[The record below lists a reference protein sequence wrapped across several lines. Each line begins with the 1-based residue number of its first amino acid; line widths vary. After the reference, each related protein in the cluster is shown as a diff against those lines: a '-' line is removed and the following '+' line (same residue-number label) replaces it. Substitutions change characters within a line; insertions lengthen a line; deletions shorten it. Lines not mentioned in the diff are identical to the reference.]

1 MTIGEIIPPDQVVV
15 GLRAPDKTHLLQDLA
30 DRAAKAT
37 SLEARAV
44 FDALLVREN
53 LGSTGLGKGFALP
66 HARLEALS
74 RRYALFARLA
84 RPIDFTAIDSRPVDL
99 VILLLTPADNGGEHL
114 ATLAALS
121 RPLRNE
127 RFLQQLRAATDA
139 PAIHRLLIGV

>member
-1 MTIGEIIPPDQVVV
+1 MTVGDIILSDQVVV
-15 GLRAPDKTHLLQDLA
+15 GLRAQDKTHLLQDLA

-37 SLEARAV
+37 SLEPRAV

-66 HARLEALS
+66 HARLEALY

-84 RPIDFTAIDSRPVDL
+84 RPIDYTAIDGRPVDL
-99 VILLLTPADNGGEHL
+99 VILLLSPADNGGDHL

-127 RFLQQLRAATDA
+127 QFLQQLRAATDA
-139 PAIHRLLIGV
+139 PAIHRLLLGV